1 MQLRGERV
9 HRWGLEGEDLLGLSW
24 GSPSANAQEI
34 QKQVL
39 LFRGEIFLLEDGCCW
54 GERTGFG

>member
-9 HRWGLEGEDLLGLSW
+9 HGWGLEREDLLGLSW
-24 GSPSANAQEI
+24 GSPSTNAQEI

-39 LFRGEIFLLEDGCCW
+39 LFRGEIFLEDGCCW
-54 GERTGFG
+54 GEGTGSV